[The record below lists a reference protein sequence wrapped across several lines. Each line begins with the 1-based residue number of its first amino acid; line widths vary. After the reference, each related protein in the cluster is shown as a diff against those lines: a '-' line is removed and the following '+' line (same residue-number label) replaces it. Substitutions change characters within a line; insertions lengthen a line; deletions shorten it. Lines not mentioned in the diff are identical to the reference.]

1 MTDAVGAE
9 PVCEPDTVP
18 GHGDGTRCKWA
29 DPSIDAIFF
38 EGKLRRAEISGAGVE
53 FVAESGA
60 QSGINTRPTFA
71 NDNVIKWGVSGFE
84 ASLFSDG
91 GRGVSYVYLSD
102 GK

>member
-1 MTDAVGAE
+1 M
-9 PVCEPDTVP
+9 
-18 GHGDGTRCKWA
+18 
-29 DPSIDAIFF
+29 
-38 EGKLRRAEISGAGVE
+38 E